1 MIQKIKNFLKR
12 FLPPP
17 VRAFNREIE
26 RILAAIL
33 SLRTD
38 FIAKLDAHEKKEA
51 DRLEQLRVEQATLF
65 DEMSR
70 QLCDSQTEILD
81 RIMTQ
86 LQSMQKE
93 LSEDLTKKVSAAQTE
108 LMGELS
114 RQMKTAQIELT
125 DELSRQMQSVQTE
138 LMGELS
144 RQMKT
149 AQIELTDELSR
160 QMQSVQT
167 ELTGELSR
175 QMQAA
180 QAEITAELM
189 KSSHNVNET
198 QGQLLCELMGHKD
211 QYTHT
216 IIKLFDSQNQIQAEL
231 QKSEQRFNV
240 LKDLQWKINGNAIDG
255 ARNSAEAVWAA
266 VFNNV
271 ITDSKW
277 LTNTS
282 FSPGRWGAGYQA
294 LYVMYRVLNEVRP
307 KRILELGL
315 GQSTR
320 MIAQYAATYENVE
333 HIVIEHDSK
342 WIEFFINDFHL
353 SERTKILQ
361 LELDMISYKDAESVR
376 VYKDIHESLIDKK
389 FDFIFIDAPLGGD
402 MKRYA
407 RIDVLQMIPS
417 CLAHDF
423 IVLMDDSDRI
433 GEYNTISEMEKKLKE
448 LDIPFARG
456 NYMGKKNCSLL
467 CSERF
472 SFVATM

>member
-1 MIQKIKNFLKR
+1 MESMIQKIKNFLKR

-93 LSEDLTKKVSAAQTE
+93 LSEDLTKKVSAA
-108 LMGELS
+108 
-114 RQMKTAQIELT
+114 
-125 DELSRQMQSVQTE
+125 QTE